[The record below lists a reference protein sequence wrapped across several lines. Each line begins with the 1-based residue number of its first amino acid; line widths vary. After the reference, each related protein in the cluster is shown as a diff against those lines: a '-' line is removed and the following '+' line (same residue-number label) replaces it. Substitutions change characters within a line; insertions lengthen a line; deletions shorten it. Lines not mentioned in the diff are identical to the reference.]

1 MIYNWD
7 ATDGGEIIGTG
18 AEVQF
23 EPPDT
28 RLEPYPVRVSV
39 TSDLTHISSFVKVI
53 KIYTEVANDYDE
65 DGDTD
70 GSDLADFA
78 ANYDSEVD
86 DLARFAEE
94 FGMVAC
100 Q

>member
-1 MIYNWD
+1 MEQVQKWSLCPP
-7 ATDGGEIIGTG
+7 GTR
-18 AEVQF
+18 F
-23 EPPDT
+23 D
-28 RLEPYPVRVSV
+28 PYPVRVSV

-65 DGDTD
+65 DGDID
-70 GSDLADFA
+70 GSDLAEFAEDF
-78 ANYDSEVD
+78 EVD